1 MKPIIGII
9 ARPNFPKE
17 NNSNL
22 VVKEV
27 YRKKII
33 EAGGIPFLLLPPKLI
48 NYNNA
53 KPSENKDLSSEEKE
67 ILLSQLKMC
76 DGILMPGGYKV
87 FSHDFFILD
96 YAIKNDI
103 PVLGICLGM
112 QIMANYEQ
120 NYLTE
125 QIDSRFANH
134 FDISGNYVHN
144 INISKDSKLF
154 SIVNKDKITVNSMH
168 KYKVVSNG
176 LYNVVAVS
184 DDNIIE
190 ALEFPDN
197 TFNIGVQWHP
207 ERLDDDAS
215 KKLFKAYIESCKR

>member
-33 EAGGIPFLLLPPKLI
+33 ESGGIPFLILPPKLI

-53 KPSENKDLSSEEKE
+53 KPSDNKDLSLEEKE
-67 ILLSQLKMC
+67 ILTSQLKMC

-96 YAIKNDI
+96 YAINNDI
-103 PVLGICLGM
+103 PILGICLGM
-112 QIMANYEQ
+112 QAMANYNQ

-125 QIDSRFANH
+125 QIESNSH
-134 FDISGNYVHN
+134 FDVSGNYVHN
-144 INISKDSKLF
+144 VKINTNSKLH
-154 SIVNKDKITVNSMH
+154 SIIGKDNITVNSMH
-168 KYKVVSNG
+168 RYKAVSNG
-176 LYNVVAVS
+176 IYNIVAVS

-190 ALEFPDN
+190 AIEYPN
-197 TFNIGVQWHP
+197 NKFNIGVQWHP
-207 ERLDDDAS
+207 ERLEDDSS